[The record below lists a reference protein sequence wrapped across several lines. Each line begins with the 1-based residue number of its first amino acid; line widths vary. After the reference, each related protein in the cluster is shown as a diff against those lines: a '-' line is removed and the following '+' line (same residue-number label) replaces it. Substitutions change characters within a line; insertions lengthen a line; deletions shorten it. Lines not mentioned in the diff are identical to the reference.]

1 MSSGSR
7 ERGRGQRDQR
17 HQTTVDRLEAAQG
30 SPVALRGRVGDR
42 HPARGEARA
51 RLIEEAHN
59 LFLTRGFADVSMQEI
74 ADTVG
79 VTKAAMYYHF
89 QSKEDLFEEVARQ
102 SINGFWDGIIAH
114 AHATGPLRE
123 VLLEIVSFVKASLES
138 VSLRLIDD
146 VKHHCSPEAQHRLLA
161 EHPTP
166 ERELQ
171 DLFRRAIAAGEMR
184 PLDVEPVAEL
194 FLAMLFSLGHRGP
207 GARQPQPSHDT
218 LLIDVLLHGIA
229 PTPQQEGA
237 SSHV

>member
-1 MSSGSR
+1 LSSGSR
-7 ERGRGQRDQR
+7 ERGHEQQDRR
-17 HQTTVDRLEAAQG
+17 HQTTVEGLEDAQG
-30 SPVALRGRVGDR
+30 SPVASRERVGGKP
-42 HPARGEARA
+42 PARGEARA
-51 RLIEEAHN
+51 RLIEEAHH
-59 LFLTRGFADVSMQEI
+59 LFLARSFADVSMQEI

-102 SINGFWDGIIAH
+102 SINGFWEGIIAH
-114 AHATGPLRE
+114 SRSTGPLRE
-123 VLLEIVSFVKASLES
+123 VLLDIVTFVKASLES

-184 PLDVEPVAEL
+184 PLDVEPVSEL
-194 FLAMLFSLGHRGP
+194 FLAMLFSLSHRGP
-207 GARQPQPSHDT
+207 GARQPQPGHDA

-229 PTPQQEGA
+229 ATPQQEGA
-237 SSHV
+237 SAPA